1 MGTAALVC
9 VNVTSAGLAV
19 SCIDCSNSFA
29 VAEASVGVGSVEVV
43 IGLYV
48 SGFFCAVAAS
58 CCSDVLVTALVVS
71 VAVRSAGL
79 TENSFVVDEVPP
91 LVPSDEDLTPSVSP
105 EAPSELD
112 SSTGLMIQIAE
123 YKAA

>member
-1 MGTAALVC
+1 VLVC

-19 SCIDCSNSFA
+19 SCIDCSDSFA
-29 VAEASVGVGSVEVV
+29 VADASVVVGSVEVV

-79 TENSFVVDEVPP
+79 TENSFVVDEGQP

>member
-1 MGTAALVC
+1 

-79 TENSFVVDEVPP
+79 TENSFVVDEGPR

>member
-1 MGTAALVC
+1 MLVC

-19 SCIDCSNSFA
+19 SCIDCSDSFA
-29 VAEASVGVGSVEVV
+29 VADASVVVVGSVEVV

-91 LVPSDEDLTPSVSP
+91 LVLVPSDEDLTPSVSP

>member
-1 MGTAALVC
+1 MLVC

-19 SCIDCSNSFA
+19 SCIDCSDSFA
-29 VAEASVGVGSVEVV
+29 VADASVVVVGSVEVV

-79 TENSFVVDEVPP
+79 TENSFVVDEGPP

-112 SSTGLMIQIAE
+112 SSTGLMIQIAD